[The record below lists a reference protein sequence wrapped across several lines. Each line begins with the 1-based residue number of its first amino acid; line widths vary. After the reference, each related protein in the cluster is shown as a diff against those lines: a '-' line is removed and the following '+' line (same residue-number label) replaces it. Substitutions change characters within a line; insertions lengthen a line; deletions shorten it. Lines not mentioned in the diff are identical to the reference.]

1 MKSIKTFLLAGLSMI
16 AFTAFAQDEE
26 VETDL
31 NTLQFVDAQGNVVAD
46 GTTLTIAPENPEEMP
61 QGWEINSGLYI
72 KNLTSDAVLTCANF
86 KITSISNG
94 ELSCCFP
101 KTCQLMSEVGEM
113 NTAVDVVEANSAR
126 YPFQTEW
133 YAQEYGSCTAEFQ
146 LKLYEEILP
155 PGQFVPVQQLR
166 ANGPKITINFV
177 YNDPASING
186 VSNENGAKAVA
197 YYNAAGQQIDN
208 LQKGLNFIKYSNGKT
223 VKSVIK

>member
-26 VETDL
+26 VEKDL

-46 GTTLTIAPENPEEMP
+46 GATLTIDTPTDPNEP
-61 QGWEINSGLYI
+61 QLEFNSGLFVQ
-72 KNLTSDAVLTCANF
+72 NTTAESVWGAAHFSVE
-86 KITSISNG
+86 SISNG
-94 ELSCCFP
+94 TLQCCFP
-101 KTCQLMSEVGEM
+101 FNCYATSEVGEITTTPTDAI
-113 NTAVDVVEANSAR
+113 TANEKH
-126 YPFQTEW
+126 PFNTEW
-133 YAQEYGSCTAEFQ
+133 LANDYGSCTATFQ
-146 LKLYEEILP
+146 LQLYDEVMV
-155 PGQFVPVQQLR
+155 PGSFVTSKELR
-166 ANGPKITINFV
+166 ANGPKVTINFV

-223 VKSVIK
+223 VKSVIR